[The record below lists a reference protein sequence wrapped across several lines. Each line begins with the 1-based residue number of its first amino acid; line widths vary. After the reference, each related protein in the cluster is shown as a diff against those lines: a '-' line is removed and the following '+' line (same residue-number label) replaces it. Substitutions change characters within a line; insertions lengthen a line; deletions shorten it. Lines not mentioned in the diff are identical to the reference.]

1 MRTREQ
7 KAQLIDEL
15 TQKLSEYE
23 VVYLVDILGLNAQ
36 ITSDLRRAC
45 YGKDIKL
52 QVVKNTMLKQAM
64 ENSDKD
70 FGELTDVLTGNS
82 ALMLSNVGN
91 QPAKII
97 KNFRKKSEKPVLKG
111 AWIEESVYIGDEQ
124 LDNLINIKSKEEL
137 LGELIGLLQSP
148 AKNVISALQS
158 GGGKLAGILKTLSEK
173 SE

>member
-15 TQKLSEYE
+15 TQKLSDYE

-124 LDNLINIKSKEEL
+124 LDSLINIKSKEEL

>member
-7 KAQLIDEL
+7 KAQLIEEL
-15 TQKLSEYE
+15 TRKLSDYE
-23 VVYLVDILGLNAQ
+23 VIYIVDILGLNAQ

-45 YGKDIKL
+45 YGSEVKL
-52 QVVKNTMLKQAM
+52 QVVKNTMLQQAM
-64 ENSDKD
+64 DNSDKE
-70 FGELTDVLTGNS
+70 FGELREVLKGNS

-91 QPAKII
+91 KPAKII

-111 AWIEESVYIGDEQ
+111 AWIEESVYVGDNQ
-124 LDNLINIKSKEEL
+124 LDTLVSIKSKEEL

-148 AKNVISALQS
+148 AKNVISALKS

>member
-7 KAQLIDEL
+7 KAQLIEEL
-15 TQKLSEYE
+15 TQKLSDYE
-23 VVYLVDILGLNAQ
+23 VIYVVDILGLNAQ

-45 YGKDIKL
+45 YGSEVKL
-52 QVVKNTMLKQAM
+52 QVVKNTMLQQAM
-64 ENSDKD
+64 DGSDKE
-70 FGELTDVLTGNS
+70 FGELRDVLKGNS
-82 ALMLSNVGN
+82 ALMLSDVGN
-91 QPAKII
+91 KPAKII

-111 AWIEESVYIGDEQ
+111 AWIEESIYVGDDQ
-124 LDNLINIKSKEEL
+124 LDALVSIKSKEEL

-148 AKNVISALQS
+148 AKNVISALKS

>member
-15 TQKLSEYE
+15 TKKLSEYE

-45 YGKDIKL
+45 YGSDVKL

-64 ENSDKD
+64 DNSDKD

-97 KNFRKKSEKPVLKG
+97 KNFRKKSKKPVLKG
-111 AWIEESVYIGDEQ
+111 AWIEESVYVGDEQ
-124 LDNLINIKSKEEL
+124 LDNLVNIKSKEEL